1 MQRNVPKKTSTP
13 VMLLRD
19 SFEAKDFTTN
29 NLEWVLPGVHVE
41 YEVVR
46 KFEVESSRVH
56 TNEGQVRIET
66 ETGYLQRQKEIKEL
80 TKPKL

>member
-1 MQRNVPKKTSTP
+1 M
-13 VMLLRD
+13 
-19 SFEAKDFTTN
+19 
-29 NLEWVLPGVHVE
+29 HVE

-66 ETGYLQRQKEIKEL
+66 ETGYQQRQKEVKEL